1 MNKKAIKYSKATF
14 YCILLTSL
22 QGHSFHPPLPSFYC
36 VQQKAIEVFPL
47 VIVTGVR
54 DHLNGDIAPWCKNS
68 VNRTSIAKTVSLK
81 VIYCN
86 IIEEREPIEV
96 TCTTDK
102 RDEGVDDPIVVKL
115 DLTGLSNDPFLLF
128 AVQVVS
134 KVG

>member
-1 MNKKAIKYSKATF
+1 M
-14 YCILLTSL
+14 
-22 QGHSFHPPLPSFYC
+22 
-36 VQQKAIEVFPL
+36 
-47 VIVTGVR
+47 
-54 DHLNGDIAPWCKNS
+54 
-68 VNRTSIAKTVSLK
+68 SLK